1 MTFSLVARCPATGML
16 GVIVSSSSPAVAA
29 RCAFARAGHGAVLTQ
44 NFTDPS
50 LGERGLELLARG
62 ASAEQTVDILARTA
76 SDPDYRQLAVITP
89 KGVPA
94 AHTGEHCLLRKAA
107 ATGIDCVAIG
117 NWLAADTVPQHMVE
131 AFEASTGH
139 LAQRLLLALRA
150 GLDAGGETEP
160 VHSAGMKVVHELPW
174 PIVDLRVD
182 WTDDCP
188 VTELQ
193 ALWTLW
199 EPRMPL
205 YLARALQPADA
216 PAEDLP

>member
-29 RCAFARAGHGAVLTQ
+29 RCAFARAGQGAVLTQ

-50 LGERGLELLARG
+50 LGERGIELLGRG
-62 ASAEQTVDILARTA
+62 ASAEQALEILARTA
-76 SDPDYRQLAVITP
+76 SDPAYRQLAAISP
-89 KGVPA
+89 QGSPA
-94 AHTGEHCLLRKAA
+94 THTGDHCLLLKAA
-107 ATGIDCVAIG
+107 ATGSHCAAIG
-117 NWLAADTVPQHMVE
+117 NWLAAEDVPRRMVQ
-131 AFEASTGH
+131 AFEASQGH

-150 GLDAGGETEP
+150 GLEAGGEIEP
-160 VHSAGMKVVHELPW
+160 VHSAGMKVVHDLAW

-182 WTDDCP
+182 WTEGCP
-188 VTELQ
+188 VDELQ
-193 ALWTLW
+193 SLWTLW

-216 PAEDLP
+216 PAEDTP